1 MFSPLGPPLKIRK
14 DYCGRREN
22 IRVTILAGLSSL
34 QGERSKGI
42 IPSDFS
48 SRVLGSEIVVKSDEL
63 SLVGGGYS
71 SSSRDCCGAG
81 CRRSSGLRDGCGG

>member
-1 MFSPLGPPLKIRK
+1 MFSPLGPPLKVRK

-34 QGERSKGI
+34 QGESSKGI

-71 SSSRDCCGAG
+71 SRSRDCCGARY
-81 CRRSSGLRDGCGG
+81 RRSSRLGDGCGG